1 MSKKQKG
8 FTLIELLVVIAIIA
22 ILSAVVMVAVNSGRK
37 KGRVAAAES
46 TMRTLLIELYTCA
59 DNYNKSGTTAT
70 QINLATPVELAA
82 VCGANNPGG
91 VYPKLPTTWIYGDGV
106 TTTTTDHDL
115 TLNNVSTTDPAGS
128 FSIMA
133 SSASDD
139 LEIVCS
145 SDDTKGCT
153 SS

>member
-59 DNYNKSGTTAT
+59 DNYNSSGTTAT

-82 VCGANNPGG
+82 VCGINNPSG
-91 VYPKLPTTWIYGDGV
+91 VYPKLPTTWVYGDGDSN
-106 TTTTTDHDL
+106 TTDDHDL
-115 TLNNVSTTDPAGS
+115 TLNNVSTTDPAGT

-133 SSASDD
+133 SSESDN
-139 LEIVCS
+139 LEITCS
-145 SDDTKGCT
+145 SDDKKGCT